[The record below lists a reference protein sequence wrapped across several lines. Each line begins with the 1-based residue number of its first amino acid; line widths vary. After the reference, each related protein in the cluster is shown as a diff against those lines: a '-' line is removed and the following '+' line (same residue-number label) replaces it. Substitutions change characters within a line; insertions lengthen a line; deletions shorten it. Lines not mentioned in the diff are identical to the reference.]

1 MPYCQQAP
9 RNSELNGLFQC
20 QYQGANQQTFVGGLQ
35 LGAAGTIPFGLNA
48 PLNPLGSC
56 LANPSGPLA
65 DGSQLVDQTQDPGVG
80 NTPQTSNAADNGNNN
95 SQDNGDDSQDNG
107 DDSQDD
113 NGDDSGNDDSG
124 DDNSDDN
131 SDVGSSDELTPTSC
145 PANNSA
151 APSASASPQSNDAPA
166 APAAPAGNNAANA
179 GGFKFQN
186 GQDAQAL
193 NAQFA
198 GLTADS
204 SCNGQYSALYL
215 YYFTLPNE
223 HVLFS
228 WRQRL
233 R

>member
-1 MPYCQQAP
+1 M
-9 RNSELNGLFQC
+9 S
-20 QYQGANQQTFVGGLQ
+20 
-35 LGAAGTIPFGLNA
+35 A

-80 NTPQTSNAADNGNNN
+80 NTPQTSNAAAGSGNDN
-95 SQDNGDDSQDNG
+95 QDNG

-113 NGDDSGNDDSG
+113 NGDDNSDDNGDDSGDDDSGNDDSG
-124 DDNSDDN
+124 DDNGDDQDNGDDN
-131 SDVGSSDELTPTSC
+131 SDDVGSSDELAPTSC

-166 APAAPAGNNAANA
+166 APAAPAANNNAGA
-179 GGFKFQN
+179 GGFKLQN
-186 GQDAQAL
+186 GKDAQAL

-204 SCNGQYSALYL
+204 SCNGTFPLLNMHFY
-215 YYFTLPNE
+215 TLANE
-223 HVLFS
+223 RILFS
-228 WRQRL
+228 W
-233 R
+233 